1 MVEKNAAMTLTVA
14 AFAAG
19 VLGATGVSVAPSA
32 KATCASLFGF
42 STDPARCTSSPL
54 GIAVAIGEG
63 AGARADGLL
72 GVAFAAGPDSLADN
86 SAGALNIAVQLGANG
101 TAVADGF
108 LNIAASVS
116 LGTTVPNG
124 SEVRAQGGFGN
135 IALNLFGDGTQPPDE
150 GLSVVADGILNFA
163 GNLGGA
169 DNSVLAGRNG
179 DNGVLNA
186 AVSMLGTGSNVVAG
200 NGILNAAAQL
210 GGTGNRAF
218 ALNGTALAAA
228 QFGGSGNEVYA
239 RNGSALAAAQMNGSD
254 NQVDAKNGFLNG
266 AAQFGGTGNVVIA
279 ANGAANSASQIGGDY
294 NTVLAGGDGGADGY
308 FTSAFSVLS
317 SGRDALQRNSV
328 LASPGPLAIA
338 GSVGQDSAT
347 IVQNGPGINVN
358 RSSPAAA
365 RRASATT
372 RPTQADGIIAAN
384 GGTGKASAGARA
396 TARR

>member
-1 MVEKNAAMTLTVA
+1 MVGKCAATPLTA
-14 AFAAG
+14 AALAAG
-19 VLGATGVSVAPSA
+19 VLGTAGLGLAPSA
-32 KATCASLFGF
+32 GATCASQFGF

-54 GIAVAIGEG
+54 GIAVAIGAG
-63 AGARADGLL
+63 AGARAAGLL
-72 GVAFAAGPDSLADN
+72 GIAFAAGPDSVADN
-86 SAGALNIAVQLGANG
+86 SGGALNVAVQLGANG

-150 GLSVVADGILNFA
+150 GLSVIADGILNFA

-169 DNSVLAGRNG
+169 DNAVLAGRNG

-200 NGILNAAAQL
+200 NGFLNAAAQF

-228 QFGGSGNEVYA
+228 QLGGSGNAVYA
-239 RNGSALAAAQMNGSD
+239 RNGSALAAAQMSGSD
-254 NQVDAKNGFLNG
+254 NQVDAQNGFLNG

-279 ANGAANSASQIGGDY
+279 ANGAANSASQINGNY
-294 NTVLAGGDGGADGY
+294 NTVRAGGDGADGY

-317 SGRDALQRNSV
+317 SGRDALQRNTV

-338 GSVGQDSAT
+338 GSVGQDSAAV
-347 IVQNGPGINVN
+347 VQNGPGININ
-358 RSSPAAA
+358 RSSAAA
-365 RRASATT
+365 RRASAAAGS
-372 RPTQADGIIAAN
+372 TQADRAIAAT
-384 GGTGKASAGARA
+384 GGTGKASGGARA
-396 TARR
+396 SARR

>member
-1 MVEKNAAMTLTVA
+1 MVGKCAATPLTA
-14 AFAAG
+14 AALAAG
-19 VLGATGVSVAPSA
+19 VLGTAGLGLAPSA
-32 KATCASLFGF
+32 GATCASLFGF

-54 GIAVAIGEG
+54 GIAVAIGAG
-63 AGARADGLL
+63 AGARAAGLL
-72 GVAFAAGPDSLADN
+72 GIAFAAGPDSVADN
-86 SAGALNIAVQLGANG
+86 SGGALNVAVQLGANG

-150 GLSVVADGILNFA
+150 GLSVIADGILNFA

-169 DNSVLAGRNG
+169 DNAVLAGRNG

-200 NGILNAAAQL
+200 NGFLNAAAQF

-228 QFGGSGNEVYA
+228 QLGGSGNAVYA
-239 RNGSALAAAQMNGSD
+239 RNGSALAAAQMSGSD
-254 NQVDAKNGFLNG
+254 NQVDAQNGFLNG

-279 ANGAANSASQIGGDY
+279 ANGAANSASQINGNY
-294 NTVLAGGDGGADGY
+294 NTVRAGGDGADGY

-317 SGRDALQRNSV
+317 SGRDALQRNTV

-338 GSVGQDSAT
+338 GSVGQDSAAV
-347 IVQNGPGINVN
+347 VQNGPGININ
-358 RSSPAAA
+358 RSSAAA
-365 RRASATT
+365 RRASAAAGS
-372 RPTQADGIIAAN
+372 TQADRAIAAT
-384 GGTGKASAGARA
+384 GGTGKASGGARA
-396 TARR
+396 SARR

>member
-1 MVEKNAAMTLTVA
+1 MVGKCAATPLTA
-14 AFAAG
+14 AALAAG
-19 VLGATGVSVAPSA
+19 VLGTAGVSLAPSA
-32 KATCASLFGF
+32 GATCASLFGF

-54 GIAVAIGEG
+54 GIAVAIGAG
-63 AGARADGLL
+63 AGARAAGLL

-86 SAGALNIAVQLGANG
+86 SGGALNVAVQLGANG

-116 LGTTVPNG
+116 LGTTVPGG

-135 IALNLFGDGTQPPDE
+135 IALNLFGDGTQLPDE
-150 GLSVVADGILNFA
+150 GLSVIADGMLNFA

-169 DNSVLAGRNG
+169 DNAVLAGRNG

-200 NGILNAAAQL
+200 NGFLNAAAQL

-218 ALNGTALAAA
+218 ALNGTALVAA
-228 QFGGSGNEVYA
+228 QLGGTGNAVYA
-239 RNGSALAAAQMNGSD
+239 RNGSALAAAQIDGSG
-254 NQVDAKNGFLNG
+254 NQVDATNGFLNA

-279 ANGAANSASQIGGDY
+279 TNGAANSASQIGGDY
-294 NTVLAGGDGGADGY
+294 NTVRAGGDGGADGY

-317 SGRDALQRNSV
+317 SGRDALQRNTV

-338 GSVGQDSAT
+338 GSVGQESAT
-347 IVQNGPGINVN
+347 IVQNGPGININ
-358 RSSPAAA
+358 RSSAAAA
-365 RRASATT
+365 RRASAAT
-372 RPTQADGIIAAN
+372 RSTPADGP
-384 GGTGKASAGARA
+384 GTKA

>member
-1 MVEKNAAMTLTVA
+1 MVGKSAATTLTA
-14 AFAAG
+14 AAVAAG
-19 VLGATGVSVAPSA
+19 VLGTAGVSLAPSA
-32 KATCASLFGF
+32 GATCASLFGF

-54 GIAVAIGEG
+54 GIAVAIGAG
-63 AGARADGLL
+63 AGARAAGLL

-86 SAGALNIAVQLGANG
+86 SGGALNVAVQLGANG

-116 LGTTVPNG
+116 LGTTVPGG

-135 IALNLFGDGTQPPDE
+135 IALNLFGDGTQLPDE
-150 GLSVVADGILNFA
+150 GLSVIADGMLNFA

-169 DNSVLAGRNG
+169 DNAVLAGRNG

-200 NGILNAAAQL
+200 NGFLNAAAQL

-218 ALNGTALAAA
+218 ALNGTALVAA
-228 QFGGSGNEVYA
+228 QLGGTGNAVYA
-239 RNGSALAAAQMNGSD
+239 RNGSALAAAQIDGSG
-254 NQVDAKNGFLNG
+254 NQVDATNGFLNA

-279 ANGAANSASQIGGDY
+279 TNGAANSASQIGGDY
-294 NTVLAGGDGGADGY
+294 NTVRAGGDGGADGY

-317 SGRDALQRNSV
+317 SGRDALQRNTV

-338 GSVGQDSAT
+338 GSVGQESAT
-347 IVQNGPGINVN
+347 IVQNGPGININ
-358 RSSPAAA
+358 RSSAAAA
-365 RRASATT
+365 RRASAAT
-372 RPTQADGIIAAN
+372 RSTPADGP
-384 GGTGKASAGARA
+384 GTKA